1 MNYNYKVYYSRI
13 GSEKIEEMTLTER
26 DSITALLTFHA
37 SMQREHKLGRD
48 DYQILRFHQTNFS
61 DYDFPAKNPLI
72 TDDIINRLP
81 PAARKRFQPPT
92 PADDAKPTV
101 DAGKAAGHRAG

>member
-1 MNYNYKVYYSRI
+1 MNYNYKFYYTR
-13 GSEKIEEMTLTER
+13 GGEKIEEATLTEK
-26 DSITALLTFHA
+26 DSITALVTFHA

-61 DYDFPAKNPLI
+61 DYSLPAKNPEI

-81 PAARKRFQPPT
+81 AASRKRFLPPT
-92 PADDAKPTV
+92 PVDDAKPTV
-101 DAGKAAGHRAG
+101 DAGHRAG

>member
-48 DYQILRFHQTNFS
+48 DYQILRFHQKGYLGFTQPVRRGSSAGTCFAHSACAAPNFS
-61 DYDFPAKNPLI
+61 RRNSSS
-72 TDDIINRLP
+72 
-81 PAARKRFQPPT
+81 
-92 PADDAKPTV
+92 
-101 DAGKAAGHRAG
+101 